1 MGRGHREKTRGG
13 DTERGHREGTRGGDI
28 GRGHKERT
36 QGGDT
41 GCGHREGTWG
51 GDTGSG
57 QPRAQCVRRTVK
69 DGQTSS
75 ATQGGVILGKSV
87 LLHQVGEGRMS
98 KWCLEN
104 CLFAQRKKSEALT
117 LSQK

>member
-36 QGGDT
+36 Q
-41 GCGHREGTWG
+41 G

-104 CLFAQRKKSEALT
+104 RLFAQRKKSEALT